1 MTRSYELRLVDGF
14 KKIRMHEGVVI
25 GPGDDCAVM
34 SSVDPK
40 KEQLVFGGDML
51 IEDVHFDAKKVTYAQ
66 IGHKAVARTLSD
78 IAAMGA
84 RPLYLGF
91 SLAIPK
97 EKRRYVPQI
106 KNGALALLDR
116 FSCSLV
122 GGDLSRAD
130 KIICDTWCIG
140 AVKKDAYVR
149 RDTARLG
156 DTVYVSGKL
165 GRSYPSGRH
174 MTFMPRIEE
183 ARLLCTLTKLSAMI
197 DITDGLVWDLWR
209 MIDGT
214 ALGIELDAE
223 SLPLHRGA
231 NVEHALYDG
240 EDYELLF
247 TAPAKDR
254 TILAGHGFTAIGSVT
269 SRKGRIELC
278 DGSQRRTLPVR
289 GFSSIG

>member
-1 MTRSYELRLVDGF
+1 M
-14 KKIRMHEGVVI
+14 RMREGVI
-25 GPGDDCAVM
+25 LGPGDDAAVM
-34 SSVDPK
+34 TSVDPK

-51 IEDVHFDAKKVTYAQ
+51 VEGVHFDPKKTSYAQ

-84 RPLYLGF
+84 RPLYMGF

-97 EKRRYVPQI
+97 NKRRYVPQI
-106 KNGALALLDR
+106 QKGALALLDR

-122 GGDLSRAD
+122 GGDLSSA
-130 KIICDTWCIG
+130 KQIVCDTWCIG
-140 AVKKDAYVR
+140 AVKKNACIR
-149 RDTARLG
+149 RDTARVG

-165 GRSYPSGRH
+165 GRSYPSNRH
-174 MTFMPRIEE
+174 MTFVPRIDE
-183 ARLLCTLTKLSAMI
+183 AALLRTLTTVTAMI

-209 MIDGT
+209 MIDQT
-214 ALGIELDAE
+214 ALGIELDAA

-231 NVEHALYDG
+231 TIDHALYDG

-254 TILAGHGFTAIGSVT
+254 TILAQNGFTALGRVT
-269 SRKGRIELC
+269 DRKGRIELLR
-278 DGSQRRTLPVR
+278 DGRCIKLPVR